1 MTLVR
6 SPAFTGF
13 LACIPQ
19 VCRAGSKAQSP
30 GPAVALAVG
39 SLALQSRTEILRPPR
54 RLPPSFA
61 VKSRWQPLQG
71 AGLVTVLRTDD
82 FGCWEASVASTLG
95 HHRSERL
102 EPVGPFEAHFRMG
115 RLGGF
120 TVLHLQGR
128 GRLRLIREQCERSVL
143 WLPLRGI
150 CEERINGHLWQAE
163 PGSGLLFH
171 PGDALEGQT
180 SEQLEGLS
188 ILVPPSLHRPPSRPC
203 SPLLAAG
210 PLHQRILARARAL
223 AAAVASRPAGAAHAA
238 DQLAE
243 SLRQWTDNQEQPPRR
258 ERITALR
265 RRDTVASAQQWM
277 RARLADRFTVLD
289 VSRAMEVST
298 RQLQYSFLEEI
309 GRSPMAEAK
318 RLRLQ
323 QLRLLLLDREQA
335 QASVAE
341 LMAAAGLIAS
351 GVTSADYRNC
361 WGESPRQTR
370 QRSRGANWEEAVH
383 PVVSEA

>member
-1 MTLVR
+1 M
-6 SPAFTGF
+6 
-13 LACIPQ
+13 
-19 VCRAGSKAQSP
+19 
-30 GPAVALAVG
+30 
-39 SLALQSRTEILRPPR
+39 
-54 RLPPSFA
+54 PPSFA
-61 VKSRWQPLQG
+61 PNSRRQPLQG
-71 AGLVTVLRTDD
+71 AGLATVLRTDD

-102 EPVGPFEAHFRMG
+102 EPARPFQAHFRMG
-115 RLGGF
+115 RLGAF

-128 GRLRLIREQCERSVL
+128 GRLRLIREQCEQSVL

-150 CEERINGHLWQAE
+150 SEERINGQLWQAE

-188 ILVPPSLHRPPSRPC
+188 ILIPPSLHRPPSRPC

-223 AAAVASRPAGAAHAA
+223 AVAAASRPAGAEHAA

-243 SLRQWTDNQEQPPRR
+243 ALRQWAESQEQPPRR

-277 RARLADRFTVLD
+277 RARLADRFTVVELGRAVG
-289 VSRAMEVST
+289 VSP
-298 RQLQYSFLEEI
+298 RQLQVGFQEEI

-323 QLRLLLLDREQA
+323 RLRSLLLDPEQD
-335 QASVAE
+335 QRSVAE
-341 LMAAAGLIAS
+341 LMTAAGLIAS

-370 QRSRGANWEEAVH
+370 QRSRGADREEAVH
-383 PVVSEA
+383 SVVSEA